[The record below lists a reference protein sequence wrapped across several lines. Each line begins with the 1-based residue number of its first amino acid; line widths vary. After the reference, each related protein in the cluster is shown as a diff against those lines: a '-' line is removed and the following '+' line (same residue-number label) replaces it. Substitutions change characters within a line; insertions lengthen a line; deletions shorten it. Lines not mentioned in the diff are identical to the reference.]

1 MKQNYPLPTKAFTS
15 HNLHGIF
22 LGARDSV
29 LHHKAENEWHCVLC
43 LKNRIV
49 VDLFFVSEY
58 QQSAVSKEDLSEV
71 FNKPS
76 AVCAHCKPCLFSALI
91 CFALNTVGSV

>member
-15 HNLHGIF
+15 HILLGIF

-71 FNKPS
+71 FTLQTLIVFCPHLF
-76 AVCAHCKPCLFSALI
+76 CPEHCRFCLILPILS
-91 CFALNTVGSV
+91 